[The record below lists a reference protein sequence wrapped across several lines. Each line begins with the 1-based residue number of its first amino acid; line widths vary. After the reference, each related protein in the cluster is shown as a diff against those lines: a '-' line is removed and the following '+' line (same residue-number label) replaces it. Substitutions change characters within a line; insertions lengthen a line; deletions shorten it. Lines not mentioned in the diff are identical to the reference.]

1 MRLKNFSLNFGVQV
15 FKALAE
21 EPRVRILHLIF
32 HRNEMCISD
41 LELIFGYTQAKTSR
55 HISYLRNAGIVVPRK
70 VDQWVFYS
78 IKEEVTD
85 LVKVLMDY
93 FGKDHQ
99 LADDIEKY
107 DSLFDEKELAKYRLL
122 KNNLVA

>member
-41 LELIFGYTQAKTSR
+41 LELILGYTQAKTSR

-78 IKEEVTD
+78 LKEEVTD

-99 LADDIEKY
+99 LADDIERY
-107 DSLFDEKELAKYRLL
+107 DSLFDEKELAKYRLV

>member
-32 HRNEMCISD
+32 NRNEMCISD

-107 DSLFDEKELAKYRLL
+107 DSLFDEKELAKYRLV

>member
-41 LELIFGYTQAKTSR
+41 LELILGYTQAKTSR

-78 IKEEVTD
+78 VKEEVTD
-85 LVKVLMDY
+85 LVKVLMEY

-99 LADDIEKY
+99 LADDAEKY
-107 DSLFDEKELAKYRLL
+107 DTLFDEKQLAKYHLV

>member
-1 MRLKNFSLNFGVQV
+1 MRLKSFSLNFGVQV

-21 EPRVRILHLIF
+21 ESRVRILYLMF
-32 HRNEMCISD
+32 HKNEMCISD
-41 LELIFGYTQAKTSR
+41 LELVLGYTQAKTSR

-85 LVKVLMDY
+85 LVKVLMEY
-93 FGKDHQ
+93 FSKDHN
-99 LADDIEKY
+99 LSEDLEKY
-107 DSLFDEKELAKYRLL
+107 TDLFERKELAKNKLI
-122 KNNLVA
+122 KNNVMA

>member
-41 LELIFGYTQAKTSR
+41 LELILGYTQAKTSR

-78 IKEEVTD
+78 LKEEVTD

-107 DSLFDEKELAKYRLL
+107 DLLFEEKELAKYRLV

>member
-41 LELIFGYTQAKTSR
+41 LELILGYTQAKTSR

-85 LVKVLMDY
+85 LVKVLMEY
-93 FGKDHQ
+93 FSKDHH

-107 DSLFDEKELAKYRLL
+107 DTLFDEKELAKYRLV

>member
-32 HRNEMCISD
+32 YRNEMCISD
-41 LELIFGYTQAKTSR
+41 LELILGYTQAKTSR

-85 LVKVLMDY
+85 LVKVLMEY

-99 LADDIEKY
+99 LADDTERY
-107 DSLFDEKELAKYRLL
+107 DTLFDKKQLAKYHLV

>member
-21 EPRVRILHLIF
+21 EPRVRILNLMF
-32 HRNEMCISD
+32 RKNEMCISD
-41 LELIFGYTQAKTSR
+41 LEIILGYTQAKTSR

-78 IKEEVTD
+78 IKEEVAD
-85 LVKVLMDY
+85 LVKVLMEY

-99 LADDIEKY
+99 LADDIEEY
-107 DSLFDEKELAKYRLL
+107 DTLFDKQELAKYRLM

>member
-1 MRLKNFSLNFGVQV
+1 MRLKNFSLSFGVQL

-21 EPRVRILHLIF
+21 EPRVRILHLIY

-41 LELIFGYTQAKTSR
+41 LEQILGYTQAKTSR
-55 HISYLRNAGIVVPRK
+55 HISYLRNAGIVVPKK

-85 LVKVLMDY
+85 LVKVLMEY

-99 LADDIEKY
+99 LADDIERY
-107 DSLFDEKELAKYRLL
+107 DTLFDEKELAKYRLV

>member
-21 EPRVRILHLIF
+21 EPRIRILNLMF

-41 LELIFGYTQAKTSR
+41 LELILGYTQAKTSR

-85 LVKVLMDY
+85 LVKVLMEY
-93 FGKDHQ
+93 FSKDH
-99 LADDIEKY
+99 LLSDDIEEF
-107 DSLFDEKELAKYRLL
+107 DSLFDNQELAKYRLV

>member
-21 EPRVRILHLIF
+21 EPRIRILSLMF
-32 HRNEMCISD
+32 HKNEMCISD
-41 LELIFGYTQAKTSR
+41 LEVILGYTQAKTSR
-55 HISYLRNAGIVVPRK
+55 HISYLRNAGIVASRK

-85 LVKVLMDY
+85 LVKVLMEY
-93 FGKDHQ
+93 FSRDHI
-99 LADDIEKY
+99 LSEDLEKY
-107 DSLFDEKELAKYRLL
+107 DVLFDGKELAKYNLM
-122 KNNLVA
+122 KNNQVA

>member
-1 MRLKNFSLNFGVQV
+1 MRLKNFSLSFGVQV

-21 EPRVRILHLIF
+21 EPRVRMLHLIF

-41 LELIFGYTQAKTSR
+41 LELILGYTQAKTSR

-85 LVKVLMDY
+85 VVKVLMEY
-93 FGKDHQ
+93 FGKDHH
-99 LADDIEKY
+99 LADDIDRY
-107 DSLFDEKELAKYRLL
+107 DTLFDAKELAKYRLV
-122 KNNLVA
+122 KNDLVA